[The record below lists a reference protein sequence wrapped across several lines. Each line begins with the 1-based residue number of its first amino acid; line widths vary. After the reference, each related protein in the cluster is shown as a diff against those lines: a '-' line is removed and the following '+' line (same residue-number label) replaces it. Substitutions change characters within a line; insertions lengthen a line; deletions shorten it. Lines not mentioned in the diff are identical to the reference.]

1 MAGAG
6 ELRKLEQ
13 WMTYVRW
20 FGVGF
25 AVISILTQPDPGFPS
40 DARLAEAWG
49 LAALLAVGSLLIW
62 GALGRI
68 DEESSLQSL
77 GRYAFALDAVV
88 ICGFV
93 WVFAFEDPSV
103 TWALLFVLPLEGA
116 LRYRMKGALGAATF
130 IALFF
135 LAQTLNIAD
144 ATGDDPN
151 FNVYIFVVGMATL
164 VAGVTGT
171 MAENWYEKSLAFQ
184 KQTVRLAELDRLKD
198 RYLAVTSHEIRG
210 PLTAVIA
217 GIQMLQRR
225 SDRLGEEKRKEM
237 IDMIAGQ
244 SQQLARL
251 VNDLML
257 SSELQAGSLA
267 LNLDWVEIEPV
278 VKQALEAAASKRKQ
292 HRLEVFVEPL
302 RCEIDASRVGQIV
315 RNLVENAYKY
325 SPERT
330 RVAITAK
337 QTGGGILLEVA
348 DDGPGIP
355 SDKKDQLFEAFSRI
369 EETTAGQEG
378 VGLGLF
384 VVSQLVNAMGG
395 RIDFLSSSRGTTFG
409 IHVPCATERLAQQPQ
424 LGLVQGGG
432 EAG

>member
-1 MAGAG
+1 MTGPG

-20 FGVGF
+20 FGVVF
-25 AVISILTQPDPGFPS
+25 AVVSILTHKAPGFPN
-40 DARLAEAWG
+40 DTTQAAAWG
-49 LAALLAVGSLLIW
+49 FTALLTVGSLFVW
-62 GALGRI
+62 GTLARVTEEAALR
-68 DEESSLQSL
+68 SL
-77 GRYAFALDAVV
+77 GRTAFALDAIV

-103 TWALLFVLPLEGA
+103 TWALLFLVPLEGA
-116 LRYRMKGALGAATF
+116 LRYRMKGALGGAGF
-130 IALFF
+130 VALFF
-135 LAQTLNIAD
+135 LAQIFHIAD
-144 ATGDDPN
+144 VTGMDPP
-151 FNVYIFVVGMATL
+151 FQVWIFVVGMATL
-164 VAGVTGT
+164 VGGVTGT
-171 MAENWYEKSLAFQ
+171 MAENWYANSLAFQ
-184 KQTVRLAELDRLKD
+184 AQTVKLAELDRLKD

-225 SDRLGEEKRKEM
+225 NDRLSEDKRKEM
-237 IDMIAGQ
+237 VDMISTQ

-267 LNLDWVEIEPV
+267 LELDWVDLEPV
-278 VKQALEAAASKRKQ
+278 VQQALEAAASKRKK
-292 HRLEVFVEPL
+292 HRLEIFVEPL
-302 RCEIDASRVGQIV
+302 RCHIDPSRVAQLV

-325 SPERT
+325 TPEST
-330 RVAITAK
+330 RVAVTAK

-355 SDKKDQLFEAFSRI
+355 AEKRDQLFKAFSRI
-369 EETTAGQEG
+369 EETSAGQEG

-395 RIDFLSSSRGTTFG
+395 RIDFSSSLRGTTFG
-409 IHVPCATERLAQQPQ
+409 IHVPCDTERLAQQPQ
-424 LGLVQGGG
+424 LGLLHGGG